1 MDKKKFIIYV
11 FCKNMKNC
19 RNEYKKKLIFYSVG
33 SIIIGMMIC
42 LVLLINMNLYMI

>member
-11 FCKNMKNC
+11 FCKNMKNW
-19 RNEYKKKLIFYSVG
+19 RNEYKKLIFYSVG

>member
-1 MDKKKFIIYV
+1 MYFVKIWRIEEM
-11 FCKNMKNC
+11 NI
-19 RNEYKKKLIFYSVG
+19 KKLIFYSVE

>member
-1 MDKKKFIIYV
+1 MYFVKIWRIEEM
-11 FCKNMKNC
+11 NI
-19 RNEYKKKLIFYSVG
+19 KKLIFYSVG